1 MTSVLQPLEC
11 GRRAL
16 YAGSLQQAAGPL
28 LMLQAPTFVAA
39 VAKTLGL
46 ADFLNVLD
54 AQRSLYASEDQLV
67 QSEQTVAANLIALYK
82 AMGGGWEIA
91 PEAPH

>member
-1 MTSVLQPLEC
+1 
-11 GRRAL
+11 
-16 YAGSLQQAAGPL
+16 
-28 LMLQAPTFVAA
+28 MLQAPTFVAA